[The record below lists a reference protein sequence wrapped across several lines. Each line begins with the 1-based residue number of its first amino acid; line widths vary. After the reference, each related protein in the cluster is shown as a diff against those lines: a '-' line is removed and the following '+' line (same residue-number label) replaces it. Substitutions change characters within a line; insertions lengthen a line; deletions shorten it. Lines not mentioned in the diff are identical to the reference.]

1 MKAKQLILLI
11 SLMVAS
17 AIAAAAPT
25 SPAASVP
32 VVQSDAMQFAIQAG
46 SIAAF
51 AQVCGENTTTF
62 SNRVLLV
69 INKLGAD
76 GGDKITAWMSY
87 KQLTAP
93 QQIALL
99 KARKINLSC
108 QQVLTAYRNL
118 PLMQQNYTND
128 VLNKM

>member
-1 MKAKQLILLI
+1 MKAKKLILLI
-11 SLMVAS
+11 VLMLPSL
-17 AIAAAAPT
+17 IAAQTPT
-25 SPAASVP
+25 PPVASVP
-32 VVQSDAMQFAIQAG
+32 VVHSDAMQFAIQAG

-51 AQVCGENTTTF
+51 AEVCGENTTNF

-69 INKLGAD
+69 INKLGTD

-93 QQIALL
+93 QQISAL
-99 KARKINLSC
+99 KTRKLNLSC
-108 QQVLTAYRNL
+108 QQVLAAYRNL
-118 PLMQQNYTND
+118 PLMQQNYMNN